1 MMLISSGFRKTG
13 EKYKEAI
20 KTLFKASSYYNQ
32 NYLKIMV
39 KCFELRKQHGFLPQ
53 EAFTLGLLDP
63 SVSQDE
69 ISGFCSSSRFIRY
82 QLFLN
87 PISYVGQTENKGF
100 FHKICKLSKIE
111 TPDLIA
117 VFFKKNLG
125 YDYDNK
131 FIRNKE
137 EWILFLNNRLPPDF
151 VIKPSSGSHGSNVNM
166 FIREGHE
173 FLDHKGKRYT
183 AENIY
188 NLMNSNESFD
198 SFIIEQRVEN
208 HHDFSSL
215 SKTKALQTIRFITY
229 IDTNNT
235 AKILFA
241 YMKIAN
247 EKNIIDNLDSGKTGN
262 FLAEI
267 DTEGRLKE
275 GITMIPGN
283 PGIKRIINH
292 PDSQNKIEGFQ
303 IPLWDETV
311 AFVKTVAPKFLP
323 VRFVGWDV
331 AVTEDGP
338 KLLEGNFMFDIPK
351 FHGKA
356 NELIKS
362 VEIDNDFYGKDPIV
376 WRS

>member
-1 MMLISSGFRKTG
+1 MMLISSEWRKTG

-20 KTLFKASSYYNQ
+20 QTLFKASSYYNQ
-32 NYLKIMV
+32 NYLKTMNR
-39 KCFELRKQHGFLPQ
+39 CLQLRKQYSFLPQ

-63 SVSQDE
+63 SISQDE

-87 PISYVGQTENKGF
+87 PIPYVGQTENKSF

-117 VFFKKNLG
+117 VFFQKNLG

-137 EWILFLNNRLPPDF
+137 EWTLFLNNMLPSDF
-151 VIKPSSGSHGSNVNM
+151 VIKPASGSHGCNVNI
-166 FIREGHE
+166 FSRDGHE
-173 FLDHKGKRYT
+173 FLDFNGKKFS
-183 AENIY
+183 AEDIY
-188 NLMNSNESFD
+188 NFMNLNKSFD
-198 SFIIEQRVEN
+198 SFVIEKKIDN
-208 HHDFSSL
+208 HHDFSYL

-235 AKILFA
+235 TKIFFA

-267 DTEGRLKE
+267 DTKGRLKE

-303 IPLWDETV
+303 VPLWDETV

-331 AVTEDGP
+331 AVTEEGP

-351 FHGKA
+351 FYGKA
-356 NELIKS
+356 NELIRLI
-362 VEIDNDFYGKDPIV
+362 EIDNDYYGKDPII